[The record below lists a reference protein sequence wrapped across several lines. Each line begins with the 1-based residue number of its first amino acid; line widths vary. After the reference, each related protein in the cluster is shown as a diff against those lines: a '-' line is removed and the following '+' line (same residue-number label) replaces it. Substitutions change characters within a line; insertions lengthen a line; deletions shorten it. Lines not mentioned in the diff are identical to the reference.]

1 MERNSA
7 ALQQTQEIANL
18 FTRYGEDLET
28 LDRDKTYKYQIKFR
42 LPNDKP
48 LVLKFNFTP
57 NYPVDELP
65 VFTLETR
72 WLNDEQLEVLK
83 TALVRI
89 FKEDAQKQGTIA
101 NWVEW
106 LKDNALQALNINPL
120 ESATVSDDEEEEEK
134 LIVIHGNVAN
144 EKKNRFQ
151 AHLFEINTM
160 EHCKAALAEI
170 KALKKDATSLSWAYS
185 LRLNNN
191 TKEAKEDDKVK
202 DSGSTVLELIHSA
215 GIGNVLVGVVLW
227 SQSDDISPDCVKHL
241 TQHAKAV
248 LTSYSKSLTE
258 RKENKAKNK
267 PKKKFRPTAD
277 VLSRIRH
284 DAAYSPEEFL
294 IGYEDRF
301 VGIKEINLKEFD
313 VGDIPVHRIRYFKRN
328 EDIVW
333 DRRTKLDKVFF

>member
-1 MERNSA
+1 
-7 ALQQTQEIANL
+7 
-18 FTRYGEDLET
+18 
-28 LDRDKTYKYQIKFR
+28 
-42 LPNDKP
+42 
-48 LVLKFNFTP
+48 
-57 NYPVDELP
+57 VDELP

-120 ESATVSDDEEEEEK
+120 ESSTVSDDEEEEEK

-144 EKKNRFQ
+144 EKKSKYLRSLRKVSRCLSRVSDRFQ